1 MFILLLVKPKRH
13 KALAE
18 APPDPPPVPINDGG
32 IARPLDEQ
40 NPNAFPPEA
49 LHPPEDGAPFIPRSP
64 RSFRGI

>member
-13 KALAE
+13 KAFAE

-40 NPNAFPPEA
+40 NPDAFPSEA
-49 LHPPEDGAPFIPRSP
+49 LNSPEDGAPFTPHSA